1 MYGGWQMAAH
11 LGVVLCA
18 VLILGMPLYHLS
30 ISNLLEDR
38 MMGWASILTYY
49 TVYPVVFFSNIAIF
63 ILSFLT
69 APLVEV
75 SSHILYISFLPWHLS
90 AKLEPLYKFF
100 GVAAVIG
107 IATGWALYLS
117 SSYICL
123 LLNLS
128 PGTEAEAV
136 PKRLPK
142 RSPSWEDEAPVKS
155 EWATQFVNASDSI
168 GDSSWR
174 RSQPGPSGLGL
185 RSRRLMG
192 ANTASS

>member
-1 MYGGWQMAAH
+1 MAAH

-90 AKLEPLYKFF
+90 AKLEVRIEYYRWHFRSSAFHAWLGQFARFLFLVIFARISLCMLPCANAMLHIRSLY
-100 GVAAVIG
+100 
-107 IATGWALYLS
+107 TS
-117 SSYICL
+117 SSVL
-123 LLNLS
+123 
-128 PGTEAEAV
+128 
-136 PKRLPK
+136 
-142 RSPSWEDEAPVKS
+142 
-155 EWATQFVNASDSI
+155 Q
-168 GDSSWR
+168 
-174 RSQPGPSGLGL
+174 Q
-185 RSRRLMG
+185 
-192 ANTASS
+192 